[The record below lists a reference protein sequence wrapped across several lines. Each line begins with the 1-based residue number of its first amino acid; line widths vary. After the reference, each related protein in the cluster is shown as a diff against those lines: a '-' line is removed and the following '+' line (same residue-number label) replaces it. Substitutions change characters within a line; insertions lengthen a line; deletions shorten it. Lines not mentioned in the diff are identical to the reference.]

1 MAKETVTFSLKVSC
15 LRDIIY
21 LLINGDNLF
30 FKKSCMAKEMVT
42 FSLEV
47 SRLREIC
54 IQVCAML

>member
-1 MAKETVTFSLKVSC
+1 MAKETVTFSLKASC

-21 LLINGDNLF
+21 LLINRDNLF

-47 SRLREIC
+47 SCLREIC
-54 IQVCAML
+54 I